1 MKIRKSI
8 RRIISLTA
16 FALFFGGCGGIEPE
30 NRDYPLSLAWDYQEG
45 SYTLIYGMAELS
57 EMTEQQKGDENT
69 PPGLMVQGGSLDEL
83 RAEYVKSQ
91 QYYLDLGHVQ
101 AVIFSQRLLEQP
113 DAYGIVVEG
122 MQKNPILGKNAY
134 VFAVDAPE
142 EVMKLGG
149 QKEDT
154 IGEYLTG
161 IYENHMQTQKDG
173 VTLEELYYDWNNEGK
188 ITSLPRLI
196 AEKGQVVLCEEV

>member
-1 MKIRKSI
+1 MKIRKNI

-16 FALFFGGCGGIEPE
+16 LALFFCGCGGIEPE
-30 NRDYPLSLAWDYQEG
+30 KREYPLALAWDYQG
-45 SYTLIYGMAELS
+45 GIYTVIYGTADLS
-57 EMTEQQKGDENT
+57 EMTGQQKGDDNT
-69 PPGLMVQGGSLDEL
+69 PPGLMIQGASLDEL

-101 AVIFSQRLLEQP
+101 AVLFSQRLLDQQ
-113 DAYGIVVEG
+113 DAYAVVVEG
-122 MQKNPILGKNAY
+122 MQKNQILGKNAY

-173 VTLEELYYDWNNEGK
+173 VTLEKIYYDWNNERK
-188 ITSLPRLI
+188 ITGLPRLGV
-196 AEKGQVVLCEEV
+196 EKGQVVLCEEV